1 MKTISHLPKA
11 LSLALITMAL
21 PLALHAEPQPG
32 KDGPRDHRGPA
43 CEQGDKRGGPGHDG
57 FGERGAR
64 HGKGMHGEGF
74 AQGAQFTPPY
84 LRGIDLTDA
93 QKDKVFAITYA
104 QIPAM
109 RDQGKQR
116 HQAMDE
122 LRALS
127 NAPAFDDAKAQQLA
141 DKLAGLE
148 KQQVLARVR
157 NEAKILA
164 ILTPEQRQKL
174 QDDRKKWEDRKLEDR
189 RGDEKPVNFRGHRSE
204 MPAANL
210 PVVNS

>member
-32 KDGPRDHRGPA
+32 QDGLHDHRAPA
-43 CEQGDKRGGPGHDG
+43 CEQGDKRGGPAHDG
-57 FGERGAR
+57 FGERGPR
-64 HGKGMHGEGF
+64 LGNGMRGEGF
-74 AQGAQFTPPY
+74 AHGAPFTPPY
-84 LRGIDLTDA
+84 LRGIDLTEA

-116 HQAMDE
+116 HQLMDE
-122 LRALS
+122 LRSLT
-127 NAPAFDDAKAQQLA
+127 NAPTFDDAKAQQLA

-164 ILTPEQRQKL
+164 ILTPEQRQQL
-174 QDDRKKWEDRKLEDR
+174 QEDRKKWEDRKMDK

-204 MPAANL
+204 MPAANV